1 MEKLK
6 KFKIPLFF
14 LIISLITIPIIN
26 GYINLI
32 KESLKINVT
41 NVTFIL
47 IWVIVNGIIALT
59 TENIILTKKN
69 SKIEVEGI
77 NLKRKDGTY
86 GTADWGTREEIE
98 EYLKSRPKNLFFNKK
113 EDYSFT
119 NVLFLLL
126 SIYFSY
132 ILRIIVVIAPY

>member
-47 IWVIVNGIIALT
+47 IWAIVNGIIALT

-98 EYLKSRPKNLFFNKK
+98 EYLSINKR
-113 EDYSFT
+113 
-119 NVLFLLL
+119 NG
-126 SIYFSY
+126 
-132 ILRIIVVIAPY
+132 IIVGQTEKNELITLPLNTYLNKNIAVFRLIRQ

>member
-14 LIISLITIPIIN
+14 LIISLITIPMIN

-32 KESLKINVT
+32 KESLKINAT
-41 NVTFIL
+41 NLTFII
-47 IWVIVNGIIALT
+47 IWAIVNGIIALT

-98 EYLKSRPKNLFFNKK
+98 EYLSINKR
-113 EDYSFT
+113 
-119 NVLFLLL
+119 NG
-126 SIYFSY
+126 
-132 ILRIIVVIAPY
+132 IIVGQTEKNELITLPLNTYLNKNIAVFRLIRQ

>member
-41 NVTFIL
+41 NVTFII
-47 IWVIVNGIIALT
+47 IWAIVNGIIALT

-98 EYLKSRPKNLFFNKK
+98 EYLSINKR
-113 EDYSFT
+113 
-119 NVLFLLL
+119 NG
-126 SIYFSY
+126 
-132 ILRIIVVIAPY
+132 IIVGQTEKNELITLPLNTYLNKNIAVFRLIRQ

>member
-14 LIISLITIPIIN
+14 LIISLITIPMIN

-32 KESLKINVT
+32 KESLKINAT
-41 NVTFIL
+41 NLTFII
-47 IWVIVNGIIALT
+47 IWAIVNGIIALT

-69 SKIEVEGI
+69 SKIGVEGI

-98 EYLKSRPKNLFFNKK
+98 EYLSINKR
-113 EDYSFT
+113 
-119 NVLFLLL
+119 NG
-126 SIYFSY
+126 
-132 ILRIIVVIAPY
+132 IIVGQTEQNELITLPHNTYLNKNIAVFRCIRQ

>member
-1 MEKLK
+1 MEKIE
-6 KFKIPLFF
+6 KFKIPLIFF
-14 LIISLITIPIIN
+14 VISLITIPIIN
-26 GYINLI
+26 EYINLI
-32 KESLKINVT
+32 QESLKINVT

-47 IWVIVNGIIALT
+47 IWAIVNGIIALT

-98 EYLKSRPKNLFFNKK
+98 EYLSINKR
-113 EDYSFT
+113 
-119 NVLFLLL
+119 NG
-126 SIYFSY
+126 
-132 ILRIIVVIAPY
+132 IIVGQTEQNELITLPLHTYLNKNIAVFRFIRQ

>member
-6 KFKIPLFF
+6 RFKIPLIF

-26 GYINLI
+26 EYINLI
-32 KESLKINVT
+32 QESLKINVT

-47 IWVIVNGIIALT
+47 IWAIVNGIIALT

-98 EYLKSRPKNLFFNKK
+98 EYLSINKR
-113 EDYSFT
+113 
-119 NVLFLLL
+119 NG
-126 SIYFSY
+126 
-132 ILRIIVVIAPY
+132 IIVGQTEKNELITLPLNTYLNKNIAVFRLIRQ

>member
-6 KFKIPLFF
+6 KFNIPLIF

-26 GYINLI
+26 EYINLI
-32 KESLKINVT
+32 QESLKINVT

-47 IWVIVNGIIALT
+47 IWAIVNGIIALT

-98 EYLKSRPKNLFFNKK
+98 EYLSINKR
-113 EDYSFT
+113 
-119 NVLFLLL
+119 NG
-126 SIYFSY
+126 
-132 ILRIIVVIAPY
+132 IIVGQTEKNELITLPLNTYLNKNIAVFRLIRQ

>member
-14 LIISLITIPIIN
+14 LIISLITIPMIN

-32 KESLKINVT
+32 KESLKINAT
-41 NVTFIL
+41 NLTFII
-47 IWVIVNGIIALT
+47 IWAIVNGIIALT

-98 EYLKSRPKNLFFNKK
+98 EYLSINKR
-113 EDYSFT
+113 
-119 NVLFLLL
+119 NG
-126 SIYFSY
+126 
-132 ILRIIVVIAPY
+132 IIVGQTEKNELITLPLNTCLNKNTAVFRLIRQ

>member
-6 KFKIPLFF
+6 KFKIPLIF

-26 GYINLI
+26 EYINLI
-32 KESLKINVT
+32 QESLKINVT

-47 IWVIVNGIIALT
+47 IWAIVNGIIALT

-98 EYLKSRPKNLFFNKK
+98 EYLSINKR
-113 EDYSFT
+113 
-119 NVLFLLL
+119 NG
-126 SIYFSY
+126 
-132 ILRIIVVIAPY
+132 IIVGQTEQNELITLPLHTYLNKNIAVFRFIRQ

>member
-14 LIISLITIPIIN
+14 LIISLITIPMIN

-32 KESLKINVT
+32 KESLKINAT
-41 NVTFIL
+41 NLTFII
-47 IWVIVNGIIALT
+47 IWAIVNGIIALT

-69 SKIEVEGI
+69 SKIDVEGI

-98 EYLKSRPKNLFFNKK
+98 EYLSINKR
-113 EDYSFT
+113 
-119 NVLFLLL
+119 NG
-126 SIYFSY
+126 
-132 ILRIIVVIAPY
+132 IIVGQTEKNELITLPLNTYLNKNIAVFRLIRQ

>member
-6 KFKIPLFF
+6 RFKIPLIF

-26 GYINLI
+26 EYINLI
-32 KESLKINVT
+32 QESLKINVT

-47 IWVIVNGIIALT
+47 IWAIVNGIIALT

-98 EYLKSRPKNLFFNKK
+98 EYLSINKR
-113 EDYSFT
+113 
-119 NVLFLLL
+119 NG
-126 SIYFSY
+126 
-132 ILRIIVVIAPY
+132 IIVGQTEQNELITLPLHTYLNKNIAVFRFIRQ

>member
-1 MEKLK
+1 M
-6 KFKIPLFF
+6 
-14 LIISLITIPIIN
+14 IN

-32 KESLKINVT
+32 KESLKINAT
-41 NVTFIL
+41 NLTFII

-98 EYLKSRPKNLFFNKK
+98 EYLSINKR
-113 EDYSFT
+113 
-119 NVLFLLL
+119 NG
-126 SIYFSY
+126 
-132 ILRIIVVIAPY
+132 IIVGQTEKNELITLPLNTYLNKNIAVFRLIRQ

>member
-6 KFKIPLFF
+6 KFKIPLIF
-14 LIISLITIPIIN
+14 LIISLITIPIIIE
-26 GYINLI
+26 YINLI
-32 KESLKINVT
+32 QESLKINVT

-47 IWVIVNGIIALT
+47 IWAIVNGIIALT

-98 EYLKSRPKNLFFNKK
+98 EYLSINKR
-113 EDYSFT
+113 
-119 NVLFLLL
+119 NG
-126 SIYFSY
+126 
-132 ILRIIVVIAPY
+132 IIVGQTEQNELITLPLNTYLNKNIAVFRCIRQ

>member
-6 KFKIPLFF
+6 RFKIPLIF

-26 GYINLI
+26 EYIKLI
-32 KESLKINVT
+32 EESLKINVT
-41 NVTFIL
+41 NVTFII
-47 IWVIVNGIIALT
+47 IWAIVNGIIALT

-98 EYLKSRPKNLFFNKK
+98 EYLSINKR
-113 EDYSFT
+113 
-119 NVLFLLL
+119 NG
-126 SIYFSY
+126 
-132 ILRIIVVIAPY
+132 IIVGQTEKNELITLPLNTYLNKNIAVFRFIRQ

>member
-32 KESLKINVT
+32 KERLKINVT

-98 EYLKSRPKNLFFNKK
+98 EYLSINKR
-113 EDYSFT
+113 
-119 NVLFLLL
+119 NG
-126 SIYFSY
+126 
-132 ILRIIVVIAPY
+132 IIVGQTEKNELITLPLNTYLNKNIAVFRLIRQ

>member
-32 KESLKINVT
+32 KERLKINAT
-41 NVTFIL
+41 NLTFII
-47 IWVIVNGIIALT
+47 IWAIVNGIIALT

-98 EYLKSRPKNLFFNKK
+98 EYLSINKR
-113 EDYSFT
+113 
-119 NVLFLLL
+119 NG
-126 SIYFSY
+126 
-132 ILRIIVVIAPY
+132 IIVGQTEKNELITLPLNTYLNKNIAVFRLIRQ

>member
-98 EYLKSRPKNLFFNKK
+98 EYLSINKR
-113 EDYSFT
+113 
-119 NVLFLLL
+119 NG
-126 SIYFSY
+126 
-132 ILRIIVVIAPY
+132 IIVGQTEKNELITLPLNTYLNKNIAVFRLIRQ

>member
-6 KFKIPLFF
+6 RFKIPLIF

-26 GYINLI
+26 EYINLI
-32 KESLKINVT
+32 QESLKINVT

-47 IWVIVNGIIALT
+47 IWAIVNGIIALT

-98 EYLKSRPKNLFFNKK
+98 EYLSINKR
-113 EDYSFT
+113 
-119 NVLFLLL
+119 NG
-126 SIYFSY
+126 
-132 ILRIIVVIAPY
+132 IIVGQTEQNELITLPLHTYLNKNIAVFRLIRQ

>member
-14 LIISLITIPIIN
+14 LIISLITIPMIN

-32 KESLKINVT
+32 KESLKINAT
-41 NVTFIL
+41 NLIFII
-47 IWVIVNGIIALT
+47 IWAIVNGIIALT

-98 EYLKSRPKNLFFNKK
+98 EYLSINKR
-113 EDYSFT
+113 
-119 NVLFLLL
+119 NG
-126 SIYFSY
+126 
-132 ILRIIVVIAPY
+132 IIVGQTEKNELITLPLNTYLNKNIAVFRLIRQ

>member
-6 KFKIPLFF
+6 KFKIPLIF

-26 GYINLI
+26 EYINLI
-32 KESLKINVT
+32 QESLKINVT

-47 IWVIVNGIIALT
+47 IWAIVNGIIALT

-98 EYLKSRPKNLFFNKK
+98 EYLSINKR
-113 EDYSFT
+113 
-119 NVLFLLL
+119 NG
-126 SIYFSY
+126 
-132 ILRIIVVIAPY
+132 IIVGQTEQNELITLPLNTYLNKNIAVFRLIRQ

>member
-6 KFKIPLFF
+6 KFKIPLIF

-26 GYINLI
+26 EYINLI
-32 KESLKINVT
+32 QESLKINVT

-47 IWVIVNGIIALT
+47 IWAIVNGIIALT

-98 EYLKSRPKNLFFNKK
+98 EYLSINKR
-113 EDYSFT
+113 
-119 NVLFLLL
+119 NG
-126 SIYFSY
+126 
-132 ILRIIVVIAPY
+132 IIVGQTEKNELITLPLNTYLNKNIAVFRLISQ

>member
-6 KFKIPLFF
+6 KFKIPLIF

-26 GYINLI
+26 EYINLI
-32 KESLKINVT
+32 QESLKINVT

-47 IWVIVNGIIALT
+47 IWAIVNGIIALT

-98 EYLKSRPKNLFFNKK
+98 EYLSINKR
-113 EDYSFT
+113 
-119 NVLFLLL
+119 NG
-126 SIYFSY
+126 
-132 ILRIIVVIAPY
+132 IIVGQTEKNELITLPLNTYLNKNIAVFRLIRQ